1 MRRMDYDGRNSQWL
15 IFGSIL
21 NDEDRRL
28 LEYLNWS
35 GAPIH
40 TKEGIPFR
48 DIKIKKCQVVEK
60 EKPKAFNEDL

>member
-1 MRRMDYDGRNSQWL
+1 
-15 IFGSIL
+15 L